1 MITFLPKL
9 KLTLLFGKKNSLI
22 WKASSELVSKEID
35 INYNDIFFQ
44 QSDLW
49 VLVFKNIRL
58 YRIIPF
64 IFPLLRSCIF
74 ILNLLFENICCI

>member
-9 KLTLLFGKKNSLI
+9 KLTLLFGKKNSFI

-58 YRIIPF
+58 Y
-64 IFPLLRSCIF
+64 
-74 ILNLLFENICCI
+74 